1 MALDRSAG
9 PRQDKAVKVRAG
21 MDNTRIYGSGGGW
34 KGDTGE
40 RRSPARGD
48 VGRFRA
54 AHSVGDVVRGVFLR
68 QEDTNT
74 GWVDLD
80 GEQLLAQL
88 PETGPRP
95 LPGEMVFFRIDTL
108 SPEVTLRFLGQG
120 SGGAA
125 AHLPLSM
132 LAASYS
138 AARERLD
145 GIARER
151 LWPDWKNLPS
161 SGRPPAREA
170 YCQFAG
176 RNEVAF
182 AAYAEAKVY
191 AAALEKACAGA
202 GVLAFRHMPWL
213 MPEARAVETAL
224 LQKGRERRLLAGAL
238 LPFGRHLL
246 MDGLLL
252 SGPQNDGVL
261 FRLAVADAGAEFP
274 LPSAASVSRGSWRC
288 FSVERTTAG
297 TTDIIAALLALR
309 AGEGAH
315 SGQGGFAR
323 KV

>member
-1 MALDRSAG
+1 
-9 PRQDKAVKVRAG
+9 

-40 RRSPARGD
+40 RRGPARGD

-68 QEDTNT
+68 QEEADT

-108 SPEVTLRFLGQG
+108 SPEVTLRFLAQG

-125 AHLPLSM
+125 AYLPLSV

-145 GIARER
+145 AVALQC
-151 LWPDWKNLPS
+151 LWPEWKSLAPN
-161 SGRPPAREA
+161 GRPQARDA
-170 YCQFAG
+170 YCRFVG
-176 RNEVAF
+176 GNEAAF
-182 AAYAEAKVY
+182 AAYAEAKIY
-191 AAALEKACAGA
+191 ASAFEKTCAGA

-224 LQKGRERRLLAGAL
+224 LQKGRERRLLAGAF
-238 LPFGRHLL
+238 LPSGRHLF

-261 FRLAVADAGAEFP
+261 FRLVVADTVSEFP
-274 LPSAASVSRGSWRC
+274 LPSVVSASKGSWRC
-288 FSVERTTAG
+288 FSVERAAAG
-297 TTDIIAALLALR
+297 ATDVVAALLALR
-309 AGEGAH
+309 GGEGGY

>member
-1 MALDRSAG
+1 
-9 PRQDKAVKVRAG
+9 

-40 RRSPARGD
+40 RRKPARGD

-68 QEDTNT
+68 QEDANT

-95 LPGEMVFFRIDTL
+95 LPGEMVFFCIDAL
-108 SPEVTLRFLGQG
+108 NPEVTLRFLAQG

-125 AHLPLSM
+125 AYLPLSM

-138 AARERLD
+138 VARERLD
-145 GIARER
+145 AITLER

-161 SGRPPAREA
+161 NGRPPARDV
-170 YCQFAG
+170 YCRFAG
-176 RNEVAF
+176 RNDIAF
-182 AAYAEAKVY
+182 AAYAEAKLY

-202 GVLAFRHMPWL
+202 GVLAFHYMPWL
-213 MPEARAVETAL
+213 MPGARAVEAAL
-224 LQKGRERRLLAGAL
+224 LQKGRERRLLVGAL
-238 LPFGRHLL
+238 LPSGRHLL

-261 FRLAVADAGAEFP
+261 FRLVVADTGSEFP
-274 LPSAASVSRGSWRC
+274 LPSAASASKGSWRC

-297 TTDIIAALLALR
+297 ATDIVAALLALR
-309 AGEGAH
+309 AGEGGH